1 MESNGG
7 AEQGRIGSGNDN
19 SRLKDGAWI
28 RISNVMKADS
38 GNGSGLYVETD
49 TALAGTLTTLV
60 TIVIRTGRA
69 LGSG

>member
-1 MESNGG
+1 MELNGG

-19 SRLKDGAWI
+19 SRLKDAARI
-28 RISNVMKADS
+28 RIFNVMKADS

-60 TIVIRTGRA
+60 TIVI
-69 LGSG
+69 